1 MNLDELQLN
10 ALPPQDRARYMALEH
25 LFAQPGWKI
34 VVALAKQ
41 NAEAQVKAAAFA
53 KDWPS
58 SRLAIGNGAA
68 WDQIA
73 KLEEATEASYLAMVA
88 KATSTA
94 EEAAEIAAFEDEQQF
109 E

>member
-1 MNLDELQLN
+1 MQLDEGQLN

-34 VVALAKQ
+34 VVALAKT
-41 NAEAQVKAAAFA
+41 NAEAQIKAAAFA
-53 KDWPS
+53 KDWAS

-68 WDQIA
+68 WDEIS
-73 KLEEATEASYLAMVA
+73 KLEENTDAAYQAKLAELGRASN
-88 KATSTA
+88 
-94 EEAAEIAAFEDEQQF
+94 EAAIVSEFSDEQDF